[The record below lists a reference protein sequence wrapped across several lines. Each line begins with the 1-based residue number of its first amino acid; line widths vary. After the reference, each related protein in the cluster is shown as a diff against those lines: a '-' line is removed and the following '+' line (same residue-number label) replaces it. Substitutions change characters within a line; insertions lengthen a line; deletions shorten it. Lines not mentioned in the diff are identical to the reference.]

1 MRSSIFRSGAFPCL
15 IFICALAANAAAQ
28 VTGATTAVPKRVEQI
43 DTARLETLLRP
54 NGKPLLINFWA
65 TWCDPCR
72 EEFPDLVK
80 LDAEYKGKLD
90 VITISLDELAE
101 IDRDVPKFLASVK
114 SEMPA
119 YLLKTADDDAA
130 IRLVS
135 KDWSGNLPF
144 TMLVDVKGVTTYQRN
159 GKFRYETLKENI
171 ARTLGEPPSGFGIID
186 VVEFVKVVGGNRD
199 EARYFYENN
208 WRVYREAAV
217 KRGIIDSFEY
227 IETASKDA
235 AFDIILITR
244 YTNEEQF
251 KNSETAFEPILK
263 ELRPKGPLLKGT
275 IEPDSFRQI
284 VHSYVGK
291 TVFRSV
297 K

>member
-1 MRSSIFRSGAFPCL
+1 MRRSIFGSGAFLCL
-15 IFICALAANAAAQ
+15 IFVCALAADTAGQAVGTAKAAAKK
-28 VTGATTAVPKRVEQI
+28 VVQI
-43 DTARLETLLRP
+43 DTAKLETLLKP
-54 NGKPLLINFWA
+54 NGRPLLVNFWA

-90 VITISLDELAE
+90 VITISLDDLVE
-101 IDRDVPKFLASVK
+101 IDRDVPKFLGEVK
-114 SEMPA
+114 ADMPA
-119 YLLKTADDDAA
+119 YLLKTADEDAA

-135 KDWSGNLPF
+135 KDWAGNLPL
-144 TMLVDVKGVTTYQRN
+144 TVLIDTEGRTTYQRN

-171 ARTLGEPPSGFGIID
+171 ARTLGDPPSGFGIID
-186 VVEFVKVVGGNRD
+186 VVEIVKVVGGNRD
-199 EARYFYENN
+199 EARYYYENN

-217 KRGIIDSFEY
+217 KRGIIESFEY
-227 IETASKDA
+227 VETATKDA

-244 YTNEEQF
+244 YANEEQY
-251 KNSETAFEPILK
+251 KNSEKAFEPILK
-263 ELRPKGPLLKGT
+263 ELRPKGPLLRGS
-275 IEPDSFRQI
+275 IQPDSFRQI

>member
-1 MRSSIFRSGAFPCL
+1 MRPSIFGSGTLACL
-15 IFICALAANAAAQ
+15 IYICALAVYIAAQ
-28 VTGATTAVPKRVEQI
+28 APSAQKADSKRVVQI
-43 DTARLETLLRP
+43 DAAKLETLLKP

-80 LDAEYKGKLD
+80 LEAEYKGKLD
-90 VITISLDELAE
+90 VVTISLDEPAE
-101 IDRDVPKFLASVK
+101 IDRDVPKFLSAVK
-114 SEMPA
+114 AEMPA
-119 YLLKTADDDAA
+119 YLLKAADDDAA

-135 KDWSGNLPF
+135 RDWSGNLPF
-144 TMLVDVKGVTTYQRN
+144 TLLVDAKGVTTYQRN

-186 VVEFVKVVGGNRD
+186 VTEFVKVVGGNRD

-208 WRVYREAAV
+208 WRVYRETAV

-244 YTNEEQF
+244 YANEEQYR
-251 KNSETAFEPILK
+251 NSEKAFEPILK

-275 IEPDSFRQI
+275 IPPDAFRQV

-291 TVFRSV
+291 SVFRSV

>member
-1 MRSSIFRSGAFPCL
+1 M
-15 IFICALAANAAAQ
+15 
-28 VTGATTAVPKRVEQI
+28 
-43 DTARLETLLRP
+43 DTAKLETLLKP
-54 NGKPLLINFWA
+54 NGRPLLVNFWA

-90 VITISLDELAE
+90 VITISLDDLVE
-101 IDRDVPKFLASVK
+101 IDRDVPKFLGEVK
-114 SEMPA
+114 ADMPA
-119 YLLKTADDDAA
+119 YLLKTADEDAA

-135 KDWSGNLPF
+135 KDWAGNLPL
-144 TMLVDVKGVTTYQRN
+144 TVLIDTEGRTTYQRN

-171 ARTLGEPPSGFGIID
+171 ARTLGDPPSGFGIID
-186 VVEFVKVVGGNRD
+186 VVEIVKVVGGNRD
-199 EARYFYENN
+199 EARYYYENN

-217 KRGIIDSFEY
+217 KRGIIESFEY
-227 IETASKDA
+227 VETATKDA

-244 YTNEEQF
+244 YANEEQY
-251 KNSETAFEPILK
+251 KNSEKAFEPILK
-263 ELRPKGPLLKGT
+263 ELRPKGPLLRGS
-275 IEPDSFRQI
+275 IQPDSFRQI

>member
-1 MRSSIFRSGAFPCL
+1 MRSSIFRSGAFACL
-15 IFICALAANAAAQ
+15 IFIFAMAAGSAAQ
-28 VTGATTAVPKRVEQI
+28 PAVTSGTPAKKVIQI
-43 DTARLETLLRP
+43 DAAKLETLLKP

-80 LDAEYKGKLD
+80 LEAEYRSKVD
-90 VITISLDELAE
+90 VITISLDDLAE
-101 IDRDVPKFLASVK
+101 IDRDVPKFLASVR

-135 KDWSGNLPF
+135 KDWAGNLPF
-144 TMLVDVKGVTTYQRN
+144 TILIGANGSTVYQRN

-171 ARTLGEPPSGFGIID
+171 GRALGESPTGFGIID
-186 VVEFVKVVGGNRD
+186 VIELVKVVGGNRD
-199 EARYFYENN
+199 EARYYYENN

-217 KRGIIDSFEY
+217 KRGVIDSFEY
-227 IETASKDA
+227 IETATKDA

-244 YTNEEQF
+244 YPNEAQYQ
-251 KNSETAFEPILK
+251 NSEKAFEPILK

-275 IEPDSFRQI
+275 LQPDSFRQI

-291 TVFRSV
+291 SVFWSV

>member
-1 MRSSIFRSGAFPCL
+1 MKLSIFGSGTLACL
-15 IFICALAANAAAQ
+15 IFVCSLAASTAAQ
-28 VTGATTAVPKRVEQI
+28 VAGTPKSDSKRVIQI
-43 DTARLETLLRP
+43 DTAKLETLLKPTGR
-54 NGKPLLINFWA
+54 PLLINFWA

-80 LDAEYKGKLD
+80 IDADYKGKLD
-90 VITISLDELAE
+90 LITISLDELAE
-101 IDRDVPKFLASVK
+101 IDRDVPKFLAAVK
-114 SEMPA
+114 AEMPA
-119 YLLKTADDDAA
+119 YLLKAADDDAA

-135 KDWSGNLPF
+135 KDWSGNLPL
-144 TMLVDVKGVTTYQRN
+144 TLLIDANGSVAYQRN

-171 ARTLGEPPSGFGIID
+171 DRTLGEPPSGFGIIE
-186 VVEFVKVVGGNRD
+186 VIEFVKVVGGNRD
-199 EARYFYENN
+199 EARYYYENN

-217 KRGIIDSFEY
+217 KRGVIESFEY
-227 IETASKDA
+227 VETATKDA

-244 YTNEEQF
+244 YANQEQYR
-251 KNSETAFEPILK
+251 NSEKAFEPILK

-275 IEPDSFRQI
+275 IPPEAFRKI

-291 TVFRSV
+291 AVFRSV

>member
-1 MRSSIFRSGAFPCL
+1 MRSSIFGSGAFACL
-15 IFICALAANAAAQ
+15 IFIFALAAGTAAQ
-28 VTGATTAVPKRVEQI
+28 DKGASDAPAKKVVQI
-43 DTARLETLLRP
+43 DAAKLETLLKP
-54 NGKPLLINFWA
+54 NGRPLLINFWA

-80 LDAEYKGKLD
+80 LDAEYKGKVD
-90 VITISLDELAE
+90 VITISLDDLVE

-119 YLLKTADDDAA
+119 YLLKTTDDDAA

-144 TMLVDVKGVTTYQRN
+144 TKLIDANGSTVYQRN

-171 ARTLGEPPSGFGIID
+171 GRTLGEPPTGLGIIEVLD
-186 VVEFVKVVGGNRD
+186 FVKIVSGNRD
-199 EARYFYENN
+199 EARYYYENN
-208 WRVYREAAV
+208 WRVYRDAAV
-217 KRGIIDSFEY
+217 KRGVIESFEY

-244 YTNEEQF
+244 YANEAQYR
-251 KNSETAFEPILK
+251 NSEKAFEPILK

-275 IEPDSFRQI
+275 IEPDSFRKI

-291 TVFRSV
+291 PVFWSV

>member
-1 MRSSIFRSGAFPCL
+1 MRRSIFRSGAFACL
-15 IFICALAANAAAQ
+15 ILIFAFAAGTAGQA
-28 VTGATTAVPKRVEQI
+28 TGTSNTASKKVIQI
-43 DTARLETLLRP
+43 DTAKLAALLRP

-90 VITISLDELAE
+90 VITISLDDLVE
-101 IDRDVPKFLASVK
+101 IDRDVPKFLTLVK

-144 TMLVDVKGVTTYQRN
+144 TMLVDANGVTTYQRN

-171 ARTLGEPPSGFGIID
+171 DRTLGNPPAGFGIIEVID
-186 VVEFVKVVGGNRD
+186 LVKVVGGNRD
-199 EARYFYENN
+199 EARYYYENN

-217 KRGIIDSFEY
+217 KRGVIESFEY
-227 IETASKDA
+227 IETATKDA

-244 YTNEEQF
+244 YANEEQYR
-251 KNSETAFEPILK
+251 NSEKAFEPILK

-275 IEPDSFRQI
+275 IEPNSFRKI

-291 TVFRSV
+291 TIFRSV